1 MSAALR
7 NQLLETARRMNASGI
22 NSGTAGNL
30 SARLDDGML
39 ITPSGMD
46 YAAMQAADLVTVSA
60 GGEWAE
66 GCRPS
71 SEWRFHRDIYRAFPE
86 AQAIVHAHPVH
97 CTALACLR
105 RSIPAFHYTVAIA
118 GGEDIRCAEYA
129 TFGTQQLS
137 DHVLRA
143 LEGRRACLLANHGLV
158 CHGADLPSALA
169 LAIEVEN
176 LARTYC
182 QCLALGEPVL
192 LDRDEMARVLEKFRD
207 YHSGRAP

>member
-7 NQLLETARRMNASGI
+7 NRLLETARRMNASGI
-22 NSGTAGNL
+22 NSGTSGNL
-30 SARLDDGML
+30 SARLDGGML

-60 GGEWAE
+60 DGEWAE

-118 GGEDIRCAEYA
+118 GGEDIRCA
-129 TFGTQQLS
+129 

-158 CHGADLPSALA
+158 CHGADPPSALA

-176 LARTYC
+176 LARTFC
-182 QCLALGEPVL
+182 QCLALGEPVI

-207 YHSGRAP
+207 YRSGRTP